1 LPTACDAIS
10 PVESSLPLV
19 LLKHHAESVSPLV
32 LVFFLEFSRLESG
45 LNQATFAG
53 PVYKVCASKVHA
65 LIGPQ
70 IKIKSGQ
77 QRRTGF
83 FSTEFR
89 GASTM

>member
-1 LPTACDAIS
+1 M
-10 PVESSLPLV
+10 LV
-19 LLKHHAESVSPLV
+19 S
-32 LVFFLEFSRLESG
+32 FLEFSFLESG

-65 LIGPQ
+65 LVGPQ

-77 QRRTGF
+77 QMRIAF